1 VSSFGILIVD
11 DHEVIRS
18 GIRSLLSSSECIVCG
33 EACDGLEAVEK
44 AISTRPDL
52 VIMDVSMPRMDG
64 VAATKLI
71 RAELPETQVII
82 ISQNDPKLVAKQAA
96 EVRAHGSVSKSEL
109 GHALLPLIKTL
120 IKWKQLAFIDP
131 ELRL

>member
-11 DHEVIRS
+11 DHDVVRSSIRS
-18 GIRSLLSSSECIVCG
+18 ILSSSECTICG

-64 VAATKLI
+64 VAATKII
-71 RAELPETQVII
+71 RTELPETQVII

-96 EVRAHGSVSKSEL
+96 EVRACGSLSKSDL
-109 GHALLPLIKTL
+109 GHALLPLIQTL
-120 IKWKQLAFIDP
+120 AKRKQLAFIDP